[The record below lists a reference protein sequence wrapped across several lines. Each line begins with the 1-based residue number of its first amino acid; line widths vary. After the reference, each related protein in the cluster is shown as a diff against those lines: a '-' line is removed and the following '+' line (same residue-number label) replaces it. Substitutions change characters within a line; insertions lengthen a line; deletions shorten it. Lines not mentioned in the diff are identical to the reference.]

1 MIAVRPYQI
10 IIDTNVI
17 VAGLRS
23 NLGASYRLLRI
34 LNDQRWR
41 MNVSVALVLEY
52 EEILKRE
59 SVALKLNLT
68 KIEEIIDALCSI
80 ADCRAIPYQWRP
92 LSRDPDDDHIA
103 ELALNINA
111 DFVITFNQKDLAV
124 LQSFGITVLL
134 PKQFLVRVGEIQ
146 GDENR

>member
-34 LNDQRWR
+34 LNDERWR
-41 MNVSVALVLEY
+41 IHVSVALVLEY

-59 SVALKLNLT
+59 SDALNLSLA
-68 KIEEIIDALCSI
+68 EVDEIVNALCSI
-80 ADCRAIPYQWRP
+80 ADCRVILYQWRP
-92 LSRDPDDDHIA
+92 IARDPDDDHVA
-103 ELALNINA
+103 
-111 DFVITFNQKDLAV
+111 
-124 LQSFGITVLL
+124 
-134 PKQFLVRVGEIQ
+134 
-146 GDENR
+146 

>member
-10 IIDTNVI
+10 IIDTNVL

-34 LNDQRWR
+34 LNDNRWR
-41 MNVSVALVLEY
+41 LNVSVALVLEY

-59 SVALKLNLT
+59 SVALKLSFT
-68 KIEEIIDALCSI
+68 EIEEIVDALCSI
-80 ADCRAIPYQWRP
+80 ANCRAIPYQWRP
-92 LSRDPDDDHIA
+92 LARDPDDDHIA

-111 DFVITFNQKDLAV
+111 DFVVTFNQKDLAP
-124 LQSFGITVLL
+124 LQSFGISVLP
-134 PKQFLVRVGEIQ
+134 PKQFLIQVGEIQ
-146 GDENR
+146 GGD